1 MLRAYKSSE
10 GVLAPVDDLS
20 EKGIWINLVSP
31 TEGEL
36 ARVAQETNLSPDLLK
51 AALDEEESSRI
62 ELEEDQV
69 LILINVPIEE
79 QSSNGLIYD
88 TVPLGI
94 VVSSR
99 AIATVCLQDTPILNE
114 FESGRLRSFYTY
126 KKTRFLLQIL
136 HRTAT
141 QYLRY
146 LRNIDR
152 RSTQIESKLHRSLK
166 NEEVIRLLNL
176 EKSLVY
182 FTTSLRANELV
193 LEKLLKSVVVKADPQ
208 AQATSKILTMYEED
222 HDLLEDVIIE
232 NKQAIEMGEIYSK
245 TLVGTM
251 DAFASI
257 ISNNLNIVMK
267 FLTSVTIILA
277 LPTMVASFY
286 GMNVALPLAGSPN
299 AFAIILA
306 ISVVLSLGGV
316 LILRRMKMF

>member
-1 MLRAYKSSE
+1 VLRAYKSSE

-141 QYLRY
+141 QWSRA
-146 LRNIDR
+146 
-152 RSTQIESKLHRSLK
+152 STE
-166 NEEVIRLLNL
+166 
-176 EKSLVY
+176 
-182 FTTSLRANELV
+182 
-193 LEKLLKSVVVKADPQ
+193 
-208 AQATSKILTMYEED
+208 
-222 HDLLEDVIIE
+222 
-232 NKQAIEMGEIYSK
+232 
-245 TLVGTM
+245 
-251 DAFASI
+251 
-257 ISNNLNIVMK
+257 
-267 FLTSVTIILA
+267 
-277 LPTMVASFY
+277 
-286 GMNVALPLAGSPN
+286 
-299 AFAIILA
+299 
-306 ISVVLSLGGV
+306 
-316 LILRRMKMF
+316 